1 LSSDRYS
8 RLLIET
14 PAERRSFGEKKRD
27 VRDGWA
33 TLLKER
39 TSGPEMM
46 RRKIGVSMRVMA

>member
-27 VRDGWA
+27 MREGWA

-46 RRKIGVSMRVMA
+46 RREIDVSMRAMA